1 MCLQVTSSA
10 IAGGVIEQQAQFA
23 CFNGTKVQILTQQ
36 ALLQGESV
44 CLQVASS
51 AIAGGGVIEQQVQFK
66 ANDYF
71 VEPPKLAV
79 AYTMQGV
86 ERQVLLI
93 KNRRIKKRWGGQKLA
108 VAYYAGRREANST
121 ESQN

>member
-1 MCLQVTSSA
+1 M
-10 IAGGVIEQQAQFA
+10 
-23 CFNGTKVQILTQQ
+23 
-36 ALLQGESV
+36 
-44 CLQVASS
+44 QVASS

-86 ERQVLLI
+86 ERQVLL
-93 KNRRIKKRWGGQKLA
+93 KKKENKKKPRAPEPRRRL
-108 VAYYAGRREANST
+108 Y
-121 ESQN
+121 